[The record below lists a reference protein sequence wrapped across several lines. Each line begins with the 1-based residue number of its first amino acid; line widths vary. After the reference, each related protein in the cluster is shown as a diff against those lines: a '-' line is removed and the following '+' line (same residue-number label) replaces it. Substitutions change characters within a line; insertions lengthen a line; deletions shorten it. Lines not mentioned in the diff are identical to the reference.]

1 MRKMLITFGAVI
13 AALALSGVP
22 AVTASA
28 APVPVIYNDAAGWSN
43 PAVRPHWVIIGQ
55 GGAPMAHTWWWNTWN
70 STVAKSAGTLWV
82 DNCIPDCALGKT
94 SYHKLY
100 VTLSGVKWHKGR
112 PQVSSQVPGRLAPAP
127 RARAAGPKAR
137 IQQGAAPRR
146 AGGDVPAALLKS
158 LQRLAIAERE
168 CRLQARAFPHLG
180 KVQHRVDQARAAA
193 WSDVPGLGAQRH
205 PGGPARF
212 CGDDHLGGGDGA
224 AIVADLD
231 VLMQVMIRPWD
242 ASRHGSRSRCG
253 RAAVRRAHRGA
264 GPARCAGRGGGA
276 QLGLHRP

>member
-28 APVPVIYNDAAGWSN
+28 APVPVIYNYG
-43 PAVRPHWVIIGQ
+43 PA
-55 GGAPMAHTWWWNTWN
+55 
-70 STVAKSAGTLWV
+70 
-82 DNCIPDCALGKT
+82 

-100 VTLSGVKWHKGR
+100 VTLSGVKSRKGR

-158 LQRLAIAERE
+158 Q
-168 CRLQARAFPHLG
+168 Q
-180 KVQHRVDQARAAA
+180 
-193 WSDVPGLGAQRH
+193 
-205 PGGPARF
+205 
-212 CGDDHLGGGDGA
+212 
-224 AIVADLD
+224 
-231 VLMQVMIRPWD
+231 
-242 ASRHGSRSRCG
+242 
-253 RAAVRRAHRGA
+253 
-264 GPARCAGRGGGA
+264 
-276 QLGLHRP
+276 

>member
-28 APVPVIYNDAAGWSN
+28 APVPVIYNYA
-43 PAVRPHWVIIGQ
+43 
-55 GGAPMAHTWWWNTWN
+55 
-70 STVAKSAGTLWV
+70 
-82 DNCIPDCALGKT
+82 

-158 LQRLAIAERE
+158 Q
-168 CRLQARAFPHLG
+168 Q
-180 KVQHRVDQARAAA
+180 
-193 WSDVPGLGAQRH
+193 
-205 PGGPARF
+205 
-212 CGDDHLGGGDGA
+212 
-224 AIVADLD
+224 
-231 VLMQVMIRPWD
+231 
-242 ASRHGSRSRCG
+242 
-253 RAAVRRAHRGA
+253 
-264 GPARCAGRGGGA
+264 
-276 QLGLHRP
+276 